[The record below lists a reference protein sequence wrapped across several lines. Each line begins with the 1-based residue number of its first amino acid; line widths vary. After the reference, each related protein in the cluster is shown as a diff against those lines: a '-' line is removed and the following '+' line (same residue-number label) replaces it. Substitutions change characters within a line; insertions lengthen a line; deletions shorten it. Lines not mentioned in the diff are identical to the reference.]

1 MIFDTE
7 YGTLDVA
14 ECDLEMFKN
23 MLNDNI
29 SSFAAQSQ
37 IKTEERKKSKFKLS
51 SCTKTSLGKIGV

>member
-14 ECDLEMFKN
+14 ECDLETFKN

-29 SSFAAQSQ
+29 SSFAVQSQ
-37 IKTEERKKSKFKLS
+37 IKTED
-51 SCTKTSLGKIGV
+51 V